1 MRKVADSFPVED
13 DATQKN
19 DSEEGSSVN
28 AGWPLETPAEA
39 KAQDTGYD
47 EDKRDTSVRKEK
59 PPNCKLCLVHDYV
72 KPIIDVVLGPRSHHP
87 LHPLV
92 LGRQWEHLQGE
103 VSVGQ
108 GGRTQGSL
116 VEDYPLV
123 AVAVRTKAHPAL
135 VALKGEVGEVHVT
148 SQLRDNVEVLA
159 DCNLAGVF
167 KRMHG
172 YVQVQRGKAEFN
184 S

>member
-1 MRKVADSFPVED
+1 M
-13 DATQKN
+13 
-19 DSEEGSSVN
+19 
-28 AGWPLETPAEA
+28 
-39 KAQDTGYD
+39 
-47 EDKRDTSVRKEK
+47 
-59 PPNCKLCLVHDYV
+59 
-72 KPIIDVVLGPRSHHP
+72 VLGPRSHHP
-87 LHPLV
+87 LHPSV

-103 VSVGQ
+103 VVVAQ
-108 GGRTQGSL
+108 GGRTQGGL
-116 VEDYPLV
+116 LEDYPLV
-123 AVAVRTKAHPAL
+123 AVAVRAKPHLAL